1 LTTQG
6 TVYSN
11 NGVLTNTNPSDA
23 SLKTNIIPLIAS
35 VDNLRPVQFHWSNPL
50 HNAVPVYGFLAD
62 EVQTVFPNIV
72 STWTDTDGSSKLG
85 YDPVSLIPVLVSA
98 VQQQNTVIS
107 TLQQQIIALQSSY
120 H

>member
-1 LTTQG
+1 MQG

-23 SLKTNIIPLIAS
+23 SLKTNIIPLVAS
-35 VDNLRPVQFHWSNPL
+35 VDKLRPVQFNWCNPA
-50 HNAVPVYGFLAD
+50 HSAVPVYGFLAD
-62 EVQTVFPNIV
+62 DVQTVFPNIV
-72 STWTDTDGSSKLG
+72 TTWTDTDGSSKLG